1 MNTTKEMM
9 VKTVKSIC
17 VYCGSADGLK
27 KEYYDAAYQLGKLLA
42 EMSIT
47 LVYGAGKTGLM
58 GAVANGVLDN
68 NGEVIGVVPI
78 LLNEPQLIHAN
89 LSKLEVL
96 PDIHQRKARMSQL
109 ADAFI
114 ALPGGFGTF
123 DELFETLTWAQIGI
137 HQKPIGLLDVN
148 HYFKPLLSMIDHALK
163 EKFIYAEHKILIL
176 SDTDPLCL
184 LDKIRNFQK
193 PEGLKRWVSRD
204 DSIVNNDQNP
214 TLQ

>member
-1 MNTTKEMM
+1 MI
-9 VKTVKSIC
+9 KTVKSIC

-27 KEYYDAAYQLGKLLA
+27 KEYYETAYHLGQLLA
-42 EMSIT
+42 NQNIT

-68 NGEVIGVVPI
+68 SGKVIGVVPE

-96 PDIHQRKARMSQL
+96 PDIHQRKARMSEL

-137 HQKPIGLLDVN
+137 HQKPIGLLNVN
-148 HYFKPLLSMIDHALK
+148 HYFEPLLSMVDHALN
-163 EKFIYAEHKILIL
+163 ENFIYAEHKILLI
-176 SDTDPLCL
+176 DDADPLCL
-184 LDKIRNFQK
+184 LEKITQFQQ
-193 PEGLKRWVSRD
+193 PEGLKRWISRE
-204 DSIVNNDQNP
+204 
-214 TLQ
+214 

>member
-1 MNTTKEMM
+1 MT
-9 VKTVKSIC
+9 KTVKSIC

-27 KEYYDAAYQLGKLLA
+27 KEYYNAAYYLGQLLA
-42 EMSIT
+42 NQNIT

-68 NGEVIGVVPI
+68 NGKVIGVVPI

-89 LSKLEVL
+89 LTELVVL
-96 PDIHQRKARMSQL
+96 PDIHQRKARMSEL

-137 HQKPIGLLDVN
+137 HQKPIGLLNVN
-148 HYFKPLLSMIDHALK
+148 HYFEPLLSMVEHALN
-163 EKFIYAEHKILIL
+163 ENFIYAEHKVLL
-176 SDTDPLCL
+176 LNDADPLL
-184 LDKIRNFQK
+184 LLEKITRFQQ
-193 PEGLKRWVSRD
+193 PEGLKRWISRE
-204 DSIVNNDQNP
+204 
-214 TLQ
+214 

>member
-1 MNTTKEMM
+1 MD
-9 VKTVKSIC
+9 KTIKSIC

-27 KEYYDAAYQLGKLLA
+27 KEYYDAAYQLGQLLA
-42 EMSIT
+42 NQSIT

-68 NGEVIGVVPI
+68 KGKVIGVVPV

-89 LSKLEVL
+89 LSELEVL
-96 PDIHQRKARMSQL
+96 PDIHQRKARMSEL

-137 HQKPIGLLDVN
+137 HQKPIGLLNVN
-148 HYFKPLLSMIDHALK
+148 HYFEPLLSMVEHALN
-163 EKFIYAEHKILIL
+163 ENFIYASHKVLL
-176 SDTDPLCL
+176 LNDADPLRL
-184 LDKIRNFQK
+184 LEKITNFQQ
-193 PEGLKRWVSRD
+193 PEGLKRWVSRE
-204 DSIVNNDQNP
+204 
-214 TLQ
+214 

>member
-1 MNTTKEMM
+1 MA
-9 VKTVKSIC
+9 KTVKSIC

-27 KEYYDAAYQLGKLLA
+27 QEYYDAAFHLGQLLA
-42 EMSIT
+42 EQSIT

-68 NGEVIGVVPI
+68 NGKVIGVVPI

-96 PDIHQRKARMSQL
+96 PDIHQRKARMSEL

-137 HQKPIGLLDVN
+137 HQKPIGLLNVN
-148 HYFKPLLSMIDHALK
+148 HYFEPLLSMVEHALN
-163 EKFIYAEHKILIL
+163 ENFIYAEHKILL
-176 SDTDPLCL
+176 LDDTDPLRL
-184 LDKIRNFQK
+184 LEKITKFQQ
-193 PEGLKRWVSRD
+193 PEGLKRWISRE
-204 DSIVNNDQNP
+204 
-214 TLQ
+214 